1 MLLPVEYAWAEQV
14 LIAAIVVFF
23 FAWIGNTITFSNRVI
38 SAFVTAFVFAVIFA
52 ALVYF
57 GYGGVQMSVSTE
69 PSPTAPANTMRP

>member
-14 LIAAIVVFF
+14 LIASIVVFF

-38 SAFVTAFVFAVIFA
+38 SAFVTALVFAIIFG

-69 PSPTAPANTMRP
+69 PSPTAPATLRR